1 MVNALELELE
11 GAAMASPAHYFAG
24 GEDGTPAIGQTHGYD
39 EATTSKGS
47 SGDAELLDSYS
58 QTIAAVVRRVGPS
71 VVNIRVVSGERG
83 PGGGSG
89 FILSHDGFIL
99 TNSHVVNR
107 AREIEVTL
115 HDARVYPAQLVGTDP
130 ETDLAV
136 IRIDAPDVQQVR
148 LADSSQIRVGQVA
161 VAVGS
166 PYGFQQTV
174 TAGIVSALGRSM
186 RSESGRLMDE
196 IIQTDAALNP
206 GNSGGPLL
214 NSAGEVIGVNTAVI
228 LPAQGI
234 CFAIASNTAK
244 FVAGWLIKE
253 GRIRRSSIGVG
264 GQNVPLHPRV
274 VRFHK
279 LANSSGVLV
288 MEVEP
293 GSPAAIA
300 GLRAND
306 TIVGF
311 QGRPIA
317 SIDALHKQL
326 VASAIGVPSPLM
338 FLRGTEKQFCTV
350 VPRELARISDSRTEA
365 ANAASP
371 RLGKR
376 DGK

>member
-1 MVNALELELE
+1 MVNAVMKCDALLSPQVFQLGE
-11 GAAMASPAHYFAG
+11 AASPSANPIY
-24 GEDGTPAIGQTHGYD
+24 GEDG
-39 EATTSKGS
+39 GS
-47 SGDAELLDSYS
+47 DSSLPDAQLLDAYS
-58 QTIAAVVRRVGPS
+58 QTIAAVVSRVAPS
-71 VVNIRVVSGERG
+71 VVNIRVASGERG
-83 PGGGSG
+83 AGGGSG
-89 FILSHDGFIL
+89 FVLARDGFIL
-99 TNSHVVNR
+99 TNSHVVHG

-115 HDARVYPAQLVGTDP
+115 RDARVFPAQLIGTDP

-136 IRIDAPDVQQVR
+136 IRIDAPGVQHAR
-148 LADSSQIRVGQVA
+148 LADSSQIRVGQIA
-161 VAVGS
+161 VALGS

-234 CFAIASNTAK
+234 CFAIASNTAR
-244 FVAGWLIKE
+244 FVAGCLIKD
-253 GRIRRSSIGVG
+253 GRIRRSSIGVA

-279 LANSSGVLV
+279 LPNDRGVLI
-288 MEVEP
+288 MELEA

-300 GLRAND
+300 GLRPND

-311 QGRPIA
+311 KGQSIA
-317 SIDALHKQL
+317 SVDDLHKQL
-326 VASAIGVPSPLM
+326 VAAEIGVASPLM
-338 FLRGTEKQFCTV
+338 FLRGTEKLFCMV
-350 VPRELARISDSRTEA
+350 IPRELPPLAQGNGERR
-365 ANAASP
+365 
-371 RLGKR
+371 RH
-376 DGK
+376 